1 MDCVIE
7 SAVSG
12 GTRGYLLSVAKSEK
26 MMRDG
31 FAQLK
36 AGAGG
41 TDGLDHTYATL
52 RSVNGFYRTRYSL
65 ARLREMAQIV
75 FDSVS
80 SHGWW
85 HIDPPDLLHCAKTEA
100 EPVASFISKTL
111 REISGSGL
119 HHPYSLLTKWMH
131 FCFPESFVI
140 YDWQVASSVQTWS
153 YFAFPLEDDG
163 SAEFAAARI
172 AQPGGTGYRG
182 LVSFYRLCWQA
193 ASSDQQEALQTAA
206 QQLSNAIDS
215 HVSVIDVIDKALWN
229 ANGDPRKMGLLT
241 HGNPPSSKT
250 ACVTAAAVPGG
261 RLS

>member
-12 GTRGYLLSVAKSEK
+12 GTRGYFLPVAKSEK

-41 TDGLDHTYATL
+41 TDRLDHTYATL

-140 YDWQVASSVQTWS
+140 YDWRVASSVQTWS
-153 YFAFPLEDDG
+153 YFAFPLEEDG
-163 SAEFAAARI
+163 YAEFAAARI
-172 AQPGGTGYRG
+172 AQPDGTGYRG

-215 HVSVIDVIDKALWN
+215 HVSVIDVIDKALWI